1 MFVLV
6 VSKMGILAQTSNFQN
21 CIKKTNKIPEYARD
35 FKNEYLIIRGI
46 NKELDKFT
54 EQYLFDCSEL
64 FVSRFSDRIKFII
77 KKFMKAQ
84 ELNYLKDTSCFIFK
98 DCDVENIVFLFER
111 MHFDFEEDDEFVDG
125 YPDDYT
131 GYRDFYELFCK
142 FYDKINFD
150 SDSDSD
156 GVDSDDLED
165 ILSGYE
171 DSETDS
177 D

>member
-1 MFVLV
+1 MV
-6 VSKMGILAQTSNFQN
+6 ILAQTSNFQN
-21 CIKKTNKIPEYARD
+21 CIKKTNKIPEYARE
-35 FKNEYLIIRGI
+35 FKNEYLFIRGI
-46 NKELDKFT
+46 NKEMDNFVVN
-54 EQYLFDCSEL
+54 YLSDCSEL
-64 FVSRFSDRIKFII
+64 FVSSYSDRIKSFI
-77 KKFMKAQ
+77 KKIMKAQ
-84 ELNYLKDTSCFIFK
+84 ELDYLKDNSCFK
-98 DCDVENIVFLFER
+98 ECDVENIVFLFER
-111 MHFDFEEDDEFVDG
+111 MYFDFEEDEEFDEG
-125 YPDDYT
+125 YPDDYP

-142 FYDKINFD
+142 FYDKINFDSD